1 MAQQY
6 IWPAQ
11 SVTATN
17 PSVGVNGLAIP
28 ASSTQVG
35 GKDPGGLLKPIKVN
49 ALGEQDVNVISSAL
63 PTGAATEATLL
74 SVDSRLATANITL
87 SSIDS
92 DTAAMVLSLASI
104 DSKLANPMP
113 VSGPLTDAQ
122 LRASAVPVSAASLPL
137 PTGAATEATLLS
149 VDSRLSSIDTKL
161 ANPMPV
167 SGPLT
172 DAQLR
177 ASAVPVSA
185 ASLPLPT
192 GAATEA
198 TLSAM
203 SAKLPAALGAQ
214 TISGSMAVNI
224 ASDQIVPVSVSGK
237 DTLSPV
243 RNDYTGTPVTT
254 GAYVQLVASTAAA
267 VSEIEIFDS
276 SGQTLVLALGPAAS
290 EVNKV
295 IIFPGGN
302 GRIPLKIPAS
312 TRVSVKALSANATVG
327 ELDINFYE

>member
-17 PSVGVNGLAIP
+17 PSVGVNGIAIP

-74 SVDSRLATANITL
+74 SVDGRLATANLTL
-87 SSIDS
+87 SSIDA

-113 VSGPLTDAQ
+113 
-122 LRASAVPVSAASLPL
+122 
-137 PTGAATEATLLS
+137 
-149 VDSRLSSIDTKL
+149 I
-161 ANPMPV
+161 
-167 SGPLT
+167 
-172 DAQLR
+172 
-177 ASAVPVSA
+177 SA

-214 TISGSMAVNI
+214 ATAGSMAVNI
-224 ASDQIVPVSVSGK
+224 ASDQIVPMAVSGK

-290 EVNKV
+290 EVDKV

-302 GRIPLKIPAS
+302 GRVPLKIPAS

>member
-17 PSVGVNGLAIP
+17 PSVGVNGIAIP

-63 PTGAATEATLL
+63 PAGAATEATLL
-74 SVDSRLATANITL
+74 SVDSRLTTANITL

-137 PTGAATEATLLS
+137 PTGAATEATL
-149 VDSRLSSIDTKL
+149 
-161 ANPMPV
+161 A
-167 SGPLT
+167 
-172 DAQLR
+172 
-177 ASAVPVSA
+177 
-185 ASLPLPT
+185 
-192 GAATEA
+192 
-198 TLSAM
+198 AM

-214 TISGSMAVNI
+214 ATAGSMAVNI
-224 ASDQIVPVSVSGK
+224 ASDQIVPMAVSGK

-290 EVNKV
+290 EVDKV

-302 GRIPLKIPAS
+302 GRVPLKIPAS